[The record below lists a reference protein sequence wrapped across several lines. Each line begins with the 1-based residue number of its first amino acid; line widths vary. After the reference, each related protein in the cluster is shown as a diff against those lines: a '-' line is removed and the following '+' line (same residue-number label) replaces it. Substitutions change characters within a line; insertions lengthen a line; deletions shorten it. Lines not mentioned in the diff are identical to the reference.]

1 MFAKTKDVPFPCNR
15 DSSGRGRK
23 CPLFMRRRIVA
34 KQNLIDFGRVE
45 TGNLDRRL
53 FDNELLELDFETLK
67 VPAALFRQP
76 VGGKA

>member
-1 MFAKTKDVPFPCNR
+1 VSPAPPR
-15 DSSGRGRK
+15 
-23 CPLFMRRRIVA
+23 CPPPPLRIVA
-34 KQNLIDFGRVE
+34 KQDLIDLGRAE

-53 FDNELLELDFETLK
+53 FDNELLELDFEILK